1 MIIRRISYFT
11 FMVAI
16 TTMATVSSC
25 QKANATS
32 ISFEDFNTIV
42 AALSEHEIFD
52 FGFQYEDAAEDYNAK
67 LQKILKSK
75 GLKAGTYQIKA
86 AKSGKENVLN
96 LILVVDKNYKG
107 TVASTFFDSQPGQ
120 ISVPYAAVHSHFDK
134 QTFSNSFASD
144 IRKDIARKNLV
155 LLI

>member
-1 MIIRRISYFT
+1 
-11 FMVAI
+11 MVAI

-25 QKANATS
+25 QKANAS
-32 ISFEDFNTIV
+32 ISPEDFNTIV
-42 AALSEHEIFD
+42 AALSEHDVFD
-52 FGFQYEDAAEDYNAK
+52 FGFQYQDASEDYNAR

-86 AKSGKENVLN
+86 TQSGKENVLN

-107 TVASTFFDSQPGQ
+107 PVASTFFDSGITQ
-120 ISVPYAAVHSHFDK
+120 IPTIYNAVYSHFDK
-134 QTFSNSFASD
+134 PNFPSFATD